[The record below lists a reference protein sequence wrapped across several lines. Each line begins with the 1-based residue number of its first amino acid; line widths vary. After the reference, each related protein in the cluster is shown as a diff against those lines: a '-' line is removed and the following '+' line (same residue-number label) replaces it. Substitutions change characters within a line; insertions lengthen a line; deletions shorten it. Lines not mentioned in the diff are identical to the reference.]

1 MVERRSI
8 KYRILAFIGVLL
20 YNFDA
25 SFFASN
31 EHLSVKLQ
39 KFRK

>member
-20 YNFDA
+20 NYFNA
-25 SFFASN
+25 SFFDSN
-31 EHLSVKLQ
+31 EHLSEKLQ